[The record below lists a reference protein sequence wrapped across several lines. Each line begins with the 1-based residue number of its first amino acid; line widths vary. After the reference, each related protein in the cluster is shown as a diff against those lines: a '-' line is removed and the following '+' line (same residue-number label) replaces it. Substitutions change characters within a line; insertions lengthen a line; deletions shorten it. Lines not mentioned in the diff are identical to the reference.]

1 MPTILSEPFVK
12 NNEQMRNCDKVR
24 TESDFHQP
32 NFRVILFQPEIPQNT
47 GNIARTC
54 AATRIPLHLVEPL
67 GFQLSDRHLKR
78 AGLDYWP
85 YVDLTV
91 HPSLESLREE
101 FPRSRWVYFSSH
113 AQRSYFDFS
122 FQTGDCLVFGSE
134 TRGLPAQM
142 LASEHEQVLQ
152 IPVDR
157 TRVRS
162 LNLSSAVGIVLFEAL
177 RQSALQDKR
186 SIWYHTE

>member
-1 MPTILSEPFVK
+1 MPTISSGPFAR
-12 NNEQMRNCDKVR
+12 NNEQMDVCGKAR
-24 TESDFHQP
+24 TDLDFHQP
-32 NFRVILFQPEIPQNT
+32 SFRVILFQPEIPQNT

-54 AATRIPLHLVEPL
+54 AATHVPLHLVEPL

-85 YVDLTV
+85 FVDLKV
-91 HPSLESLREE
+91 HPSLEALRQEL
-101 FPRSRWVYFSSH
+101 PNSRWIYFSSH
-113 AQRSYFDFS
+113 ARRPYFDFS

-134 TRGLPAQM
+134 TRGLPEQM
-142 LASEHEQVLQ
+142 LAGGGEQILQ

-177 RQSALQDKR
+177 RQSVMLDKR
-186 SIWYHTE
+186 SIW